1 MANAIVFDTETN
13 GLTPKCS
20 VLSITA
26 IKIDNHGKELEVFD
40 RFYYPKEPYNWDAIN
55 VNGLN
60 RETIDSR
67 RKILSA
73 TYARYFL
80 DDPDVGKFFV
90 DTSVKKWIAHN
101 YNFDIKFLH
110 NYGITNPGKDY
121 CTMLES
127 MDIVKVEWND
137 YYQNW
142 KWPKLREA
150 CDFFKIDFSE
160 EDAHS
165 SFYDVRKT
173 IELYQKLKMVKKT

>member
-1 MANAIVFDTETN
+1 MANAIIFDTETN

-26 IKIDNHGKELEVFD
+26 IKVDANGEELAVFD
-40 RFYYPKEPYNWDAIN
+40 RFYYPREPYNMGAIN

-60 RETIDSR
+60 KETIDYR
-67 RKILSA
+67 RKISSA

-80 DDPDVGKFFV
+80 DDTEIEEFFT
-90 DTSVKKWIAHN
+90 DTSVGLWIAHN
-101 YNFDIKFLH
+101 YNFDIKFL
-110 NYGITNPGKDY
+110 NRYGITNPGKSF

-127 MDIVKVEWND
+127 MDIVKVQWND

-150 CDFFKIDFSE
+150 CDFFKIQFNE
-160 EDAHS
+160 EEAHS
-165 SFYDVRKT
+165 SLYDVRKT
-173 IELYQKLKMVKKT
+173 IELYKKLMALKC

>member
-1 MANAIVFDTETN
+1 MANAIIFDTETN
-13 GLTPKCS
+13 GLTPNYS

-26 IKIDNHGKELEVFD
+26 IKINTNGEELEVFD
-40 RFYYPKEPYNWDAIN
+40 RFYYPKEPYNKSAIN

-60 RETIDSR
+60 KETIDYR

-73 TYARYFL
+73 TYTKHFQ
-80 DDPDVGKFFV
+80 DDTELGEFFTA
-90 DTSVKKWIAHN
+90 TSVEIWVAHN
-101 YNFDIKFLH
+101 YNFDIKFL
-110 NYGITNPGKDY
+110 NKYGINNPSKGY

-127 MDIVKVEWND
+127 KDIVKVEWNN

-150 CDFFKIDFSE
+150 CEFFEIDFNE

-165 SFYDVRKT
+165 SLYDVRKT
-173 IELYQKLKMVKKT
+173 IELYQKLMALKS